1 MYMHFLICH
10 EGVTFVIFVLQS
22 RRPNRKEIA
31 CSSLQ
36 IKDISLKFSFKG
48 LVFVFIPQ
56 IFFMSGNST
65 SGHDWEYSSEK
76 TKFLSSGS
84 SVRVDG

>member
-36 IKDISLKFSFKG
+36 IKDISPLSF
-48 LVFVFIPQ
+48 LLRVWCLYLFHRFL
-56 IFFMSGNST
+56 FFYESQL
-65 SGHDWEYSSEK
+65 YI
-76 TKFLSSGS
+76 
-84 SVRVDG
+84 R